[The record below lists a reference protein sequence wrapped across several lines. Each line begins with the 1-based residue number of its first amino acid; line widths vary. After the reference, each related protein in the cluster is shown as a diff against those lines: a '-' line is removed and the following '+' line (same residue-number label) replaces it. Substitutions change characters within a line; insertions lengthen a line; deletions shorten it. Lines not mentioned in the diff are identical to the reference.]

1 MTNIKTIYCS
11 DDQDYESELVAYAND
26 KNQIFI
32 QISSSNDVYDF
43 QHIVLNKYTAIK
55 LVKDLKRQIGFI
67 NEMEG
72 NNV

>member
-32 QISSSNDVYDF
+32 QISSPNDVYDF